1 MAQLLN
7 NETLVIGGGTY
18 GVKSTGSLD
27 VQWQIGSEAFTTIP
41 NGDFTGVAGVILDLP
56 RCTIKVANAGVNT
69 LFISNVSG
77 YDI

>member
-27 VQWQIGSEAFTTIP
+27 VQWQIGSEAQPPTAAEVQITKPQGRLIYALKFKP
-41 NGDFTGVAGVILDLP
+41 EL
-56 RCTIKVANAGVNT
+56 
-69 LFISNVSG
+69 S
-77 YDI
+77 DI